1 MLEAKLKKAAQ
12 AILKNNSLFITSG
25 TGMAADCSLKG
36 KSFEGESIPSFRGTH
51 GLWQNYPAMR
61 NKLVSFD
68 DFVTEDYFKDETKS
82 FWYVWGDVFNRH
94 KRATPHKG
102 YKKLSQIIDLA
113 GKRDKYFVYHS
124 GVDKFYMQSNTTDGC
139 DLSP

>member
-1 MLEAKLKKAAQ
+1 
-12 AILKNNSLFITSG
+12 
-25 TGMAADCSLKG
+25 
-36 KSFEGESIPSFRGTH
+36 
-51 GLWQNYPAMR
+51 MR
-61 NKLVSFD
+61 SKLVGFD

-102 YKKLSQIIDLA
+102 YKKLSEIIDLA

-139 DLSP
+139 DFSPARYVQAKGALVDWQCKSCNEINRDCDK